1 MHRNSLQ
8 VKTTSEVDSSDDVP
22 VLPKKR
28 NKIGIL
34 FALLRLSYEIEH
46 RGGKRTVY
54 RSITIQLTG
63 RVEEGGEGD
72 EKLY

>member
-1 MHRNSLQ
+1 MFLFMP
-8 VKTTSEVDSSDDVP
+8 T
-22 VLPKKR
+22 LR

-34 FALLRLSYEIEH
+34 FALLRLSYEMED

-63 RVEEGGEGD
+63 RVEGEEGD